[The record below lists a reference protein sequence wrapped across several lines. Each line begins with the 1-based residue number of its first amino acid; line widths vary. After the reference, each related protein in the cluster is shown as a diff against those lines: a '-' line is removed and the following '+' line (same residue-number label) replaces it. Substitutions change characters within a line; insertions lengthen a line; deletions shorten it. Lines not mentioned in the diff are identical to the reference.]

1 MFENIFETTPTHINE
16 IGVKWW
22 LDKDLTN
29 AAKRKKLRG
38 VVAWVIE
45 EPNGRRTRVLT
56 KGTELIYENATL
68 DGITSRIELLALAK
82 SKRKK

>member
-29 AAKRKKLRG
+29 TAKSKKLRG

-56 KGTELIYENATL
+56 KGTELIYENTTL